1 MLKLGLGLSL
11 SNIKTMGGWK
21 PTDETSLVA
30 WYQNKVGITLNGSD
44 VSAWADSSSNSHD
57 MVQATASEQPAYDAS
72 TGNLNFVAA
81 DTQSLQ
87 TSSQISLSGTFTIG
101 IKFNPDI
108 INTVLIADNTTANEF
123 IKYTSTT
130 RINIKIDGT
139 NVSMDLDSGTIGDGY
154 ILLTRDSS
162 NVITLFH
169 NGVAQSGT
177 QTLAGTSDIDCIG
190 ARKTDVNPYDGDISE
205 IQIYSDT
212 STNLVSYVRDYFGNI

>member
-1 MLKLGLGLSL
+1 MLSLKLGLSL
-11 SNIKTMGGWK
+11 NTVTPRGGWS
-21 PTDETSLVA
+21 PSDEANLEA

-44 VSAWADSSSNSHD
+44 VSKWNDSSTNSHD
-57 MVQATASEQPAYDAS
+57 MVQATATEQPAYNGS
-72 TGNLNFVAA
+72 TGALTFVAA
-81 DTQSLQ
+81 DTNNLQ
-87 TSSQISLSGTFTIG
+87 TTSQISLSGAFTIG

-139 NVSMDLDSGTIGDGY
+139 NLSLDLDSGTIGDGY
-154 ILLTRDSS
+154 IIITRNGS
-162 NVITLFH
+162 NLITLLH

-177 QTLAGTSDIDCIG
+177 GTVSGTSDIDCIG

-212 STNLVSYVRDYFGNI
+212 STNLVSYVRDYFGNL

>member
-11 SNIKTMGGWK
+11 SNIKNMGSWK

-44 VSAWADSSSNSHD
+44 VSEWADSSSNSHD
-57 MVQATASEQPAYDAS
+57 MVQATATEQPAYDAS

-81 DTQSLQ
+81 DTNNLQ
-87 TSSQISLSGTFTIG
+87 TTSQISLSGAFTIG

-108 INTVLIADNTTANEF
+108 VNTVLLADNTAANEF

-130 RINIKIDGT
+130 RINIKMDGT
-139 NVSMDLDSGTIGDGY
+139 NVSLDLDSGTIGDGY

-162 NVITLFH
+162 NLITLFH

-177 QTLAGTSDIDCIG
+177 QTLAGTSDIDAIG
-190 ARKTDVNPYDGDISE
+190 VRKTDINAYDGDISE
-205 IQIYSDT
+205 IQIYNDT
-212 STNLVSYVRDYFGNI
+212 STSLTSYVRDYFGNI

>member
-11 SNIKTMGGWK
+11 SSIKTMGGWK

-44 VSAWADSSSNSHD
+44 VSEWADSSTNSHD
-57 MVQATASEQPAYDAS
+57 MKQLTASEQPAYDAS

-81 DTQSLQ
+81 DTQNLQ
-87 TSSQISLSGTFTIG
+87 SSSQIELSGAFTIG
-101 IKFNPDI
+101 IKFNPDV

-162 NVITLFH
+162 NLVTLFH
-169 NGVAQSGT
+169 NGIAQSGT